1 MGSRSNSSDEMIS
14 DADSDIQLLDDP
26 SSSTRGKR
34 GRGGRSR
41 GRGRGRGGGRGKRT
55 LLEDGH
61 GVSQGRGRRRVR
73 PPVKRGGK
81 GIKRGIRKPLEP
93 SADFKVIHS
102 QATMAFIDQDYDRA
116 AELARQAISNNPEIF
131 TAHSLLSEVHFAQG
145 DKARAT
151 TALFHG
157 AHTRPRDTQ
166 IWNKVAELILER
178 AGEDRVSAIPDAIY
192 CYNRIID
199 ADPAHVEARYQRA
212 SLHRE
217 LGNKKQAA
225 SDYRRLLK
233 QLPHDTIVLRH
244 LAEIYIEIGESS
256 KAIDYYNGSITYY
269 RNTEPKDVT
278 GFSWSDANIYAEL
291 FIYAEDF
298 KTGLLKVK
306 EVCRWLLGREE
317 EDYWNWFREDDREFD
332 ADDEPRRNEIQH
344 YVAGKYETASYGE
357 GLPLELRVKLGL
369 FRLRLGYDH
378 FEEAMVSLISV
389 AVGIYQVS

>member
-1 MGSRSNSSDEMIS
+1 MTS
-14 DADSDIQLLDDP
+14 DADSEIQLLENL
-26 SSSTRGKR
+26 SSSTRGRR

-41 GRGRGRGGGRGKRT
+41 GRGRGRGQGVSHGNRALLGDAQGVPQSRGGRRA
-55 LLEDGH
+55 
-61 GVSQGRGRRRVR
+61 R
-73 PPVKRGGK
+73 PSMKRGAK
-81 GIKRGIRKPLEP
+81 GTKRGIRKPLEP
-93 SADFKVIHS
+93 SAEFKAIHS
-102 QATMAFIDQDYDRA
+102 QATMAFIDQDYERA
-116 AELARQAISNNPEIF
+116 AELATKAISNNPEIF

-178 AGEDRVSAIPDAIY
+178 AGDDRASAIPDAIY
-192 CYNRIID
+192 CYNRIIG
-199 ADPAHVEARYQRA
+199 ADPSHVEARYQRA

-233 QLPHDTIVLRH
+233 QLPHDTRVLRH
-244 LAEIYIEIGESS
+244 IAEIYIEIGGSS
-256 KAIDYYNGSITYY
+256 KAIECYNDSITHY
-269 RNTEPKDVT
+269 RNAEPKDVT
-278 GFSWSDANIYAEL
+278 SFSWSDGNIYAEL
-291 FIYAEDF
+291 FMYSEDF

-317 EDYWNWFREDDREFD
+317 EDYWNWFQEDDREFD

-344 YVAGKYETASYGE
+344 YVAGKYEIASYGE

-378 FEEAMVSLISV
+378 FEEAMVSVIPV
-389 AVGIYQVS
+389 AVAMYQIC